1 MKSEQSRTLVSINP
15 GRDVQRVG
23 TANFLGE
30 DVQKIHDPV
39 WAVIGNLGDSQCY
52 LGVTAKVQA
61 VQAALHRRIVE
72 DDLAVRLIAP
82 AFTLGVSD
90 GQLNGTPQMRFSL
103 IGRELVHDV
112 ADVHLAANGV
122 AGLIAVVACDKPP
135 VGTLA
140 AVLENDT
147 PAVIL
152 SDGSIHPGID
162 PETGQPIDL
171 VSAFQMAD
179 QPDEVRTRYALHAC
193 PGQGSCGGMFTYNT
207 MQTFIA
213 VLGLEPLHMVSPAS
227 DDPRRIDQFPDEM
240 VDCLLT
246 MTARGIKP
254 SDIVTP
260 ASLRNA
266 VTVAIAMGGSTN
278 VVLHSVEIARAAGID
293 LWADSMSQED
303 FNTLA
308 RRLPVLVNMRPFG
321 AYSMVDVEAAGGLQV
336 IVKELLEAGFLD
348 GEVMTC
354 TGETLAEQVAR
365 LAPPAPDH
373 EVIYSVEKPFKDTGG
388 LRLLRGNLAPDGGAI
403 LKVAGVEGGVHDGVF
418 TGRARVFNGERD
430 LIEALDQHPDDF
442 QDNEMV
448 VIRYAGPRGAPGMPE
463 LLDPTSRI
471 TALCRQRNITIALM
485 TDARFSGGS
494 VGLVIGHVAPE
505 AFLGGPDR
513 ARGGRGHHCGR
524 RQHGPHRL
532 PAAGRRRGEG
542 PPGRGVAGGGGGQRR
557 RAPRRDTGDRPCPG
571 AACGPRRSRPSWA
584 GVWRRRRCPEDPV
597 PRVLALRRRT
607 PRDTCV
613 PRGQT
618 VVVSGGPE
626 TRYARSKDGVH
637 VAFQVIG
644 DGPLDLV
651 IVGYGNVI
659 SVDMRDEEPHVRR
672 FEQRLASFS
681 RLIRFD
687 PRGIGLSDAPPPGAT
702 LGIELVVDD
711 ILGVLDAVGSTGACL
726 FAVGGS
732 GLAALL
738 TAAMH
743 PGRISSLALLNCY
756 ARLPRDEDY
765 PYGIPQRLLTSFI
778 DSVLDVG
785 AAGDPSMDD
794 VQLLAPSL
802 SGDPEFREWWARAGR
817 RGASPAA
824 ARASLEM
831 SFSGDVRS
839 AVPLIDAPTLI
850 LHRDPSLF
858 SVGHARYLAD
868 HLAHA
873 RLVVLPGGDHLP
885 YGADSDTVIDEIEE
899 FLTGVRGG
907 AATDRVLT
915 TVLFTDI
922 VGSTERAAR
931 CRGPRL
937 ARAARF
943 ARRHDPKRT
952 PAVPGARG
960 EDHRGR
966 PPGDVR
972 RARPGHSLRPGHLRR
987 GPPPRNRRAGG
998 AAHR

>member
-52 LGVTAKVQA
+52 LGVTAKVEA

-162 PETGQPIDL
+162 PKTGQPIDL

-207 MQTFIA
+207 MQTFIG

-303 FNTLA
+303 FNALA

-505 AFLGGPDR
+505 AFLGGPIALVEDGDTIVVDVNTDR
-513 ARGGRGHHCGR
+513 IDCPQLGDAVERD
-524 RQHGPHRL
+524 
-532 PAAGRRRGEG
+532 
-542 PPGRGVAGGGGGQRR
+542 R
-557 RAPRRDTGDRPCPG
+557 RAG
-571 AACGPRRSRPSWA
+571 A
-584 GVWRRRRCPEDPV
+584 WRAAAE
-597 PRVLALRRRT
+597 AN
-607 PRDTCV
+607 
-613 PRGQT
+613 G
-618 VVVSGGPE
+618 
-626 TRYARSKDGVH
+626 GVH
-637 VAFQVIG
+637 
-644 DGPLDLV
+644 P
-651 IVGYGNVI
+651 
-659 SVDMRDEEPHVRR
+659 
-672 FEQRLASFS
+672 
-681 RLIRFD
+681 
-687 PRGIGLSDAPPPGAT
+687 
-702 LGIELVVDD
+702 
-711 ILGVLDAVGSTGACL
+711 
-726 FAVGGS
+726 
-732 GLAALL
+732 
-738 TAAMH
+738 
-743 PGRISSLALLNCY
+743 
-756 ARLPRDEDY
+756 
-765 PYGIPQRLLTSFI
+765 
-778 DSVLDVG
+778 DVT
-785 AAGDPSMDD
+785 P
-794 VQLLAPSL
+794 V
-802 SGDPEFREWWARAGR
+802 
-817 RGASPAA
+817 
-824 ARASLEM
+824 
-831 SFSGDVRS
+831 
-839 AVPLIDAPTLI
+839 
-850 LHRDPSLF
+850 
-858 SVGHARYLAD
+858 
-868 HLAHA
+868 
-873 RLVVLPGGDHLP
+873 
-885 YGADSDTVIDEIEE
+885 
-899 FLTGVRGG
+899 
-907 AATDRVLT
+907 TDRVLARM
-915 TVLFTDI
+915 
-922 VGSTERAAR
+922 RATA
-931 CRGPRL
+931 L
-937 ARAARF
+937 
-943 ARRHDPKRT
+943 
-952 PAVPGARG
+952 PALLGGGMATS
-960 EDHRGR
+960 
-966 PPGDVR
+966 
-972 RARPGHSLRPGHLRR
+972 SLS
-987 GPPPRNRRAGG
+987 
-998 AAHR
+998 